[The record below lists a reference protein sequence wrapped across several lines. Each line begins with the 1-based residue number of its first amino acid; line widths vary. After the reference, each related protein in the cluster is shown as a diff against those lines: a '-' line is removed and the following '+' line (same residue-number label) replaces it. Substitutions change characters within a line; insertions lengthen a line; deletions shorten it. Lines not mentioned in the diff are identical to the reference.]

1 MKDETIFYCTH
12 DTKETRKVFYDTI
25 EEYQAHEGL
34 INEFQIDP
42 VNFSKTKAQLSALI
56 LGAKKKTWFDEWEF
70 ELVDTLRIEK
80 YTHIRDWYLDKENHD
95 YKKLLEIDVAGVPH
109 TFAWGGL
116 HGARARYSRK
126 GIYINMDVDSYYPAL
141 MIEYNFLSRNVL
153 DPAKFR
159 QIRDY
164 RLVLKKNKDPRQLP
178 YKIVLNGTFGA
189 SKDKY
194 NDLYDPKQANNV
206 CVNGQ
211 LLLLD
216 LIERVEDHCELVQ
229 SNTDGILVRVE
240 TEEQVEVIRKIA
252 DEWGKRVRMGLSFD
266 RVEAVYQKDV
276 NNYLTIEAGGK
287 TKAKGAWAKDWRRE
301 DVAEDGTKTIVD
313 NLVDFDLVILRE
325 AIWEYFQHGTPVE
338 DTINNCK
345 DLRKFQK
352 IVMVSSKYKYSFH
365 GIPNEIK
372 WKENYT
378 WKKKLEETPDCIQMK
393 EKYLRVFATTDETK
407 GGIYKVHAIKNN
419 VNKVADTPLHAI
431 IINDDITKMTTDD
444 VPELDREYY
453 IKEAKRRLS
462 GFLPKKG
469 IA

>member
-1 MKDETIFYCTH
+1 
-12 DTKETRKVFYDTI
+12 
-25 EEYQAHEGL
+25 
-34 INEFQIDP
+34 
-42 VNFSKTKAQLSALI
+42 
-56 LGAKKKTWFDEWEF
+56 
-70 ELVDTLRIEK
+70 
-80 YTHIRDWYLDKENHD
+80 
-95 YKKLLEIDVAGVPH
+95 
-109 TFAWGGL
+109 
-116 HGARARYSRK
+116 
-126 GIYINMDVDSYYPAL
+126 
-141 MIEYNFLSRNVL
+141 
-153 DPAKFR
+153 
-159 QIRDY
+159 
-164 RLVLKKNKDPRQLP
+164 
-178 YKIVLNGTFGA
+178 
-189 SKDKY
+189 
-194 NDLYDPKQANNV
+194 
-206 CVNGQ
+206 
-211 LLLLD
+211 
-216 LIERVEDHCELVQ
+216 
-229 SNTDGILVRVE
+229 
-240 TEEQVEVIRKIA
+240 
-252 DEWGKRVRMGLSFD
+252 MGLSFD

-301 DVAEDGTKTIVD
+301 DVAEDGTKTMVD

-453 IKEAKRRLS
+453 IAEAKRRLT

-469 IA
+469 VA